1 MGDSKIL
8 SIENRFQ
15 RFAALTSLVETHS
28 ESMDVSGP
36 LQEVS
41 LQPRILP
48 NTQTSHSL
56 STQDLA
62 PMEIGPPQVVLL
74 ATLIFFNFTCHMGAV
89 QRGIYICNVQE

>member
-8 SIENRFQ
+8 SIENRLQ
-15 RFAALTSLVETHS
+15 LVRFAALPTLVETHS
-28 ESMDVSGP
+28 ESMEVAGP

-62 PMEIGPPQVVLL
+62 PMEIGPTQVVLL
-74 ATLIFFNFTCHMGAV
+74 ATMICSKFYMGSV
-89 QRGIYICNVQE
+89 QRGIHFCGTQE

>member
-1 MGDSKIL
+1 M
-8 SIENRFQ
+8 E
-15 RFAALTSLVETHS
+15 V
-28 ESMDVSGP
+28 GP

-62 PMEIGPPQVVLL
+62 PMEIGPTHVVLL
-74 ATLIFFNFTCHMGAV
+74 ATMSFVEFKNLRHMGAV
-89 QRGIYICNVQE
+89 ERSICIEIPSQKVDQNQLLAADKVLF